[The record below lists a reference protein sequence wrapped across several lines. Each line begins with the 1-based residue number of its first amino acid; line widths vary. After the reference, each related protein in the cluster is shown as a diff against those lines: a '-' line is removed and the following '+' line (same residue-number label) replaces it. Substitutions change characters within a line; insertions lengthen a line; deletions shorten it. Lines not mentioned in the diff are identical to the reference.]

1 MNKPNVPKDKH
12 ICAQDGQIH
21 IMPPKSQIERPIAK
35 PRRSTVI
42 KNPVQLPTSVNISD
56 LPQSSPNSVEVLPSR
71 PKIQNPVIEEVF
83 SDNLGKYLCT

>member
-1 MNKPNVPKDKH
+1 MLVKFKGKCTYLIGTFTFKIPKDKR

-42 KNPVQLPTSVNISD
+42 KNPVQLPSFNVYAKEFNAC
-56 LPQSSPNSVEVLPSR
+56 LKKL
-71 PKIQNPVIEEVF
+71 KIVV
-83 SDNLGKYLCT
+83 K